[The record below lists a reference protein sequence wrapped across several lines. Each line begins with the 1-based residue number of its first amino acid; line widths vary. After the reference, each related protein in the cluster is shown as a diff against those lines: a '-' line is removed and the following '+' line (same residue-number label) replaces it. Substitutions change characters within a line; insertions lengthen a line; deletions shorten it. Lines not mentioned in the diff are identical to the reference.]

1 MHYVLHYFNKL
12 SLLSLIII
20 QRKHVNNIFNL
31 YIIIII
37 IIIIIINIKGASHI
51 E

>member
-1 MHYVLHYFNKL
+1 MYYIEL

-31 YIIIII
+31 YIIIITIIII